1 MKLDDII
8 EKIC

>member
-1 MKLDDII
+1 MVRII